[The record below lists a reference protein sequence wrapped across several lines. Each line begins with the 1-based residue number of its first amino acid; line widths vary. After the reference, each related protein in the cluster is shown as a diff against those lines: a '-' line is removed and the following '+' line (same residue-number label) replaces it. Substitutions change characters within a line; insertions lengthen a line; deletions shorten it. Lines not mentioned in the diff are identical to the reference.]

1 MTKHTDVLIIG
12 QGLAGTILSYQLVKN
27 NIKHLVIDIPLSNT
41 ATKVAAGLINPIGIK
56 RMVKSWNV
64 DILLPYAKEFYS
76 EMESFLKHRF
86 FYPSVMDKIYGETDL
101 DFWTH
106 RYQKAQ
112 LHAYIETNPTSQPL
126 PKEIKT
132 PYGFG
137 RITNGARLDMQ
148 ELQKAYRSFL
158 TSSNLLI
165 EDEFTES
172 DLRSNNNIIEWKG
185 IRANKIIFC
194 RGEADSRISIFNTL
208 NFRNTKGELL
218 DVEIPTLK
226 LNNILLK
233 GLFVLPLEK
242 HHFKIGATFQHQWND
257 LLPTPSK
264 NEELLAKWAL
274 ISDLPII
281 LRKQLTG
288 IRPTMHDRR
297 PVIGFLPHQT
307 NIGIFNGLGSR
318 GGLLAPYLAHQF
330 VSDMKHRTST
340 LFKEVKIERYFK

>member
-1 MTKHTDVLIIG
+1 MTKHTDILIIG
-12 QGLAGTILSYQLVKN
+12 QGLAGTVLSYQLVKK
-27 NIKHLVIDIPLSNT
+27 NINHLVIDIPLTNT

-76 EMESFLKHRF
+76 EIESFLKHRF
-86 FYPSVMDKIYGETDL
+86 FYPTVMDKIYGETDL

-126 PKEIKT
+126 PKEIKA

-137 RITNGARLDMQ
+137 RITEGARLDMQ
-148 ELQKAYRSFL
+148 EFLKAYRSFL
-158 TSSNLLI
+158 ISSNLLI
-165 EDEFTES
+165 EDEFSEK
-172 DLRSNNNIIEWKG
+172 DLYIKNKIIEWKD

-194 RGEADSRISIFNTL
+194 RGEADARSSFFDTL

-218 DVEIPTLK
+218 DVEIPGLK

-233 GLFVLPLEK
+233 GLFVLPTEK
-242 HHFKIGATFQHQWND
+242 HRFKIGATFQHEWNN
-257 LLPTPSK
+257 LLPTMSK
-264 NEELLAKWAL
+264 KEELLDKWAL
-274 ISDLPII
+274 ISDLPLNIN
-281 LRKQLTG
+281 KQLTG

-330 VSDMKHRTST
+330 VNEIIHHTST
-340 LFKEVKIERYFK
+340 LFKEVKIDRYFK